1 MSVTIRVYKTINFL
15 QTENNDLA
23 KNLKIRKI
31 PNFQTNEFP
40 NTILQNL
47 TTDPAPSYLFFV
59 YIIIYFAVHWI
70 LSSTKK
76 LYWRWFFSS
85 EIDQNFEF
93 FWYWLLCWILEILCG
108 RTLSRYWEWNVRSS
122 RLGIYFSQRWLIMID
137 ERYHMAH
144 IICAICYGTCE
155 MNHIIW
161 VTWYGFV
168 MFRILWKADVIDS
181 T

>member
-59 YIIIYFAVHWI
+59 YIIIYIAVHWI

-76 LYWRWFFSS
+76 LYWRWFLSS
-85 EIDQNFEF
+85 KIDQNFKF
-93 FWYWLLCWILEILCG
+93 FWNRLLCWILEILCG
-108 RTLSRYWEWNVRSS
+108 RTLSRYWKWNVRSS
-122 RLGIYFSQRWLIMID
+122 RLGIYFSQWWLTGDMISPISYVTYLWPMSYGP
-137 ERYHMAH
+137 YHT
-144 IICAICYGTCE
+144 AISYGPYAIE
-155 MNHIIW
+155 PMIW
-161 VTWYGFV
+161 TIFYGSYDMV
-168 MFRILWKADVIDS
+168 W
-181 T
+181 